1 MSLSNALEWAVDV
14 LQNNRLGRK
23 CFKDINAPDYYTT
36 FWTAKVTKFNSTS
49 LRNDKEEE
57 GDIGSHLEGH
67 QASVQLLAL
76 VDLSNEEVA
85 VASVHLCVRDVD
97 HVFVNVEVDL
107 KNNEKKT
114 LQIKIKKVQRKRI
127 NHKHIARWQHLSQF
141 KARDFLFEFFLLG
154 VKKYNLYLRLVTPSS
169 CW

>member
-1 MSLSNALEWAVDV
+1 
-14 LQNNRLGRK
+14 
-23 CFKDINAPDYYTT
+23 
-36 FWTAKVTKFNSTS
+36 
-49 LRNDKEEE
+49 
-57 GDIGSHLEGH
+57 
-67 QASVQLLAL
+67 
-76 VDLSNEEVA
+76 VDLSDEEVA

-127 NHKHIARWQHLSQF
+127 NHKQIARWQHISWL
-141 KARDFLFEFFLLG
+141 KARAFLFEFFLLG

-169 CW
+169 C